1 MIGLLL
7 IKQVVIF
14 PDVYTISSISCT
26 CLHNRVA
33 FLAGHFRP
41 YDYGLLENLK
51 VYRQFIPPEY
61 PIEKITVP
69 VILYNGL
76 NDFLANPIVNT
87 SLTH

>member
-1 MIGLLL
+1 MVGLLL

-14 PDVYTISSISCT
+14 PDVYIISSISCT

-33 FLAGHFRP
+33 FFAGHFRP

-51 VYRQFIPPEY
+51 VYGQIIPPEY
-61 PIEKITVP
+61 PIEKITAP